1 VTRYHLAQINIARAV
16 ADLDSPL
23 MAGFV
28 SRLAEINALAERAQ
42 GFVWR
47 LQSDTGD
54 ATSIR
59 VFDDPRTYINL
70 SVWETPED
78 LKNFV
83 YRSAHVEMIRER
95 ETWFSRLSEQHQ
107 AAWWVPAG
115 HRPSAEEGR
124 DRLLKLREQ
133 GPSSDAFTL
142 TRPFPHPG
150 VSCNDAGRPL
160 RGLPIC

>member
-1 VTRYHLAQINIARAV
+1 MPRYHFAQINIARAV

-23 MAGFV
+23 MAGFL
-28 SRLAEINALAERAQ
+28 SRLDEINALADSAK

-47 LQSDTGD
+47 LQSDGGD

-59 VFDDPRTYINL
+59 AFDDPRTYINL

-83 YRSAHVEMIRER
+83 YRTAHVELIRDR
-95 ETWFSRLSEQHQ
+95 EASFSRLPVQHQ

-115 HRPSAEEGR
+115 HRPSAQEGR

-133 GPSSDAFTL
+133 GPSSVAFTL
-142 TRPFPHPG
+142 ARPFPQP
-150 VSCNDAGRPL
+150 VDE
-160 RGLPIC
+160 

>member
-28 SRLAEINALAERAQ
+28 SRLEEINALAEQAK

-47 LQSDTGD
+47 LQADSGD

-59 VFDDPRTYINL
+59 AFDDPRTYINM

-83 YRSAHVEMIRER
+83 YRSAHVELIRDR
-95 ETWFSRLSEQHQ
+95 EAWFSRLSEQHQ
-107 AAWWVPAG
+107 AAWWVIAG
-115 HRPSAEEGR
+115 HRPSATEGR

-133 GPSSDAFTL
+133 GPSGNAFTL
-142 TRPFPHPG
+142 ARPFPQPG
-150 VSCNDAGRPL
+150 DL
-160 RGLPIC
+160 QT

>member
-1 VTRYHLAQINIARAV
+1 VTRYHLAQINVAVAV

-28 SRLAEINALAERAQ
+28 SRLSEINALADSAT
-42 GFVWR
+42 GFIWR
-47 LQSDTGD
+47 LQSYAGD

-59 VFDDPRTYINL
+59 VFDDPRVIINM

-83 YRSAHVEMIRER
+83 YRSAHVELIRDR
-95 ETWFSRLSEQHQ
+95 EAWFTRLSEQHQ

-115 HRPSAEEGR
+115 HLPSAEEGR

-133 GPSSDAFTL
+133 GPSEIAFTL
-142 TRPFPHPG
+142 SRPFPQPA
-150 VSCNDAGRPL
+150 V
-160 RGLPIC
+160 

>member
-1 VTRYHLAQINIARAV
+1 MTQYHLAQINIATAI

-23 MAGFV
+23 MEGFR
-28 SRLAEINALAERAQ
+28 SRISEINALADRAK

-47 LQSDTGD
+47 LQSEVGD

-59 VFDDPRTYINL
+59 VFEDPKTYINL

-83 YRSAHVEMIRER
+83 YRSVHVELLRDREA
-95 ETWFSRLSEQHQ
+95 WFSRLSEQHQ

-115 HRPSAEEGR
+115 YRPSADEGR
-124 DRLLKLREQ
+124 ERLLTLRKQ
-133 GPSSDAFTL
+133 GSSESAFTL
-142 TRPFPHPG
+142 ARPFPRPG
-150 VSCNDAGRPL
+150 S
-160 RGLPIC
+160 

>member
-1 VTRYHLAQINIARAV
+1 MTRYHLAQINIAKAM

-28 SRLAEINALAERAQ
+28 SRLDEINALAESAK

-47 LQSDTGD
+47 LRSDAGD

-59 VFDDPRTYINL
+59 AFDDPNVYINM

-83 YRSAHVEMIRER
+83 YRSAHVELIRDR
-95 ETWFSRLSEQHQ
+95 EAWFSRLSEQHQ
-107 AAWWVPAG
+107 AAWWVSAG
-115 HRPSAEEGR
+115 SYPSAEEGR
-124 DRLLKLREQ
+124 DRLLALREQ
-133 GPSSDAFTL
+133 GPSPDAFTL
-142 TRPFPHPG
+142 ARPFPHP
-150 VSCNDAGRPL
+150 
-160 RGLPIC
+160 

>member
-28 SRLAEINALAERAQ
+28 SRLEEINALAERAK

-47 LQSDTGD
+47 LQSDAGD

-59 VFDDPRTYINL
+59 VFDDPMTYINL

-78 LKNFV
+78 LKTFV
-83 YRSAHVEMIRER
+83 YRSAHVELIRNR
-95 ETWFSRLSEQHQ
+95 EAWFSRLSEHHQ
-107 AAWWVPAG
+107 AAWWVPVG
-115 HRPSAEEGR
+115 HRPSTEEGR
-124 DRLLKLREQ
+124 DRLLKLRAQ
-133 GPSSDAFTL
+133 GPSSDVFTL
-142 TRPFPHPG
+142 ARAFPQPA
-150 VSCNDAGRPL
+150 VT
-160 RGLPIC
+160 

>member
-28 SRLAEINALAERAQ
+28 SRLAEINALAERAK

-47 LQSDTGD
+47 LQSDDGD

-83 YRSAHVEMIRER
+83 YRTAHVELIRDR

-107 AAWWVPAG
+107 AAWWVPTG
-115 HRPSAEEGR
+115 YRPAAVEGR
-124 DRLLKLREQ
+124 DRLLKLRAQ
-133 GPSSDAFTL
+133 GPSPGAFTL
-142 TRPFPHPG
+142 ARPFPQP
-150 VSCNDAGRPL
+150 AT
-160 RGLPIC
+160 

>member
-1 VTRYHLAQINIARAV
+1 VTQYHLAQINIAKAV

-23 MAGFV
+23 MAGFR
-28 SRLAEINALAERAQ
+28 SRINEINGLADKAK
-42 GFVWR
+42 GFIWR
-47 LQSDTGD
+47 LQSEEGD

-59 VFDDPRTYINL
+59 AFEDSNTYINL

-83 YRSAHVEMIRER
+83 YRTMHVELIRDR
-95 ETWFSRLSEQHQ
+95 ETWFSRLPEQHQ

-124 DRLLKLREQ
+124 DRLLTLRAH
-133 GPSSDAFTL
+133 GPSATAFTL
-142 TRPFPHPG
+142 AKPFPQPHSTTP
-150 VSCNDAGRPL
+150 A
-160 RGLPIC
+160 

>member
-23 MAGFV
+23 MQGFV
-28 SRLAEINALAERAQ
+28 SRLDEINALAEKAP

-47 LQSDTGD
+47 LQADAGD

-59 VFDDPRTYINL
+59 AFEDPRTYINM

-83 YRSAHVEMIRER
+83 YRSAHVELIRDR
-95 ETWFSRLSEQHQ
+95 EAWFSRLSEQHQ

-115 HRPSAEEGR
+115 HRPSAAEGR
-124 DRLLKLREQ
+124 NRLLLLREQ
-133 GPSSDAFTL
+133 GPSATAFTL
-142 TRPFPHPG
+142 ARPFSQPG
-150 VSCNDAGRPL
+150 E
-160 RGLPIC
+160 